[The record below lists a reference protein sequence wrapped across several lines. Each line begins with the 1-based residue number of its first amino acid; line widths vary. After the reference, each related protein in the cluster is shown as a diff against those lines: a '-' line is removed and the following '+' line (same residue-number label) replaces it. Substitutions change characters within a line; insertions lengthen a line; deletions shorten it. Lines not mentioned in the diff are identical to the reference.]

1 MPRASESSSCSF
13 ATFGTDDK
21 RRAGRSSPIPT
32 SPTIDG
38 DAGNDSHAGTECDAV
53 MAVRP
58 ERRMF
63 LLSAAGFVA
72 VAATTAAGGR
82 TLRSRFSASSS
93 RKNVTLPAPAV
104 PLAPAAPAVTSTVP
118 GISSFY
124 TSNAN
129 FYRIDTAVEVPQV
142 SAASWQLRIHGM
154 VDHEVRLSFD
164 DVLARTLVGE
174 DVILTCVSNTVG
186 GSLTGT
192 ARWLGAR
199 LKDLRRSGREPRCE
213 PTGRP
218 IDQRVDVGIPDR
230 GAGRQTPGTARDRHE
245 R

>member
-1 MPRASESSSCSF
+1 M
-13 ATFGTDDK
+13 AT
-21 RRAGRSSPIPT
+21 
-32 SPTIDG
+32 
-38 DAGNDSHAGTECDAV
+38 
-53 MAVRP
+53 
-58 ERRMF
+58 
-63 LLSAAGFVA
+63 
-72 VAATTAAGGR
+72 
-82 TLRSRFSASSS
+82 
-93 RKNVTLPAPAV
+93 AV

-174 DVILTCVSNTVG
+174 DITLTCVSNTVG

-199 LKDLRRSGREPRCE
+199 LKDLRRSGREPVANQLV
-213 PTGRP
+213 GRSINGWTSGFP
-218 IDQRVDVGIPDR
+218 IVALDGKRPALLAIGMNGDPMPLEHRFPGSRDRLWPLWIRVSDEVDQRTR
-230 GAGRQTPGTARDRHE
+230 GQRKARNGEHRW
-245 R
+245 RWPISSP

>member
-1 MPRASESSSCSF
+1 MSDVQPCHDFTLTSAMLRTPLVNTPDSTRI
-13 ATFGTDDK
+13 ATTQAI
-21 RRAGRSSPIPT
+21 AGR
-32 SPTIDG
+32 TI
-38 DAGNDSHAGTECDAV
+38 AGASGLVAGCHGPRNRR
-53 MAVRP
+53 VRRC
-58 ERRMF
+58 RRNHCCRRTNAS
-63 LLSAAGFVA
+63 LQVQRIVLSQ
-72 VAATTAAGGR
+72 
-82 TLRSRFSASSS
+82 
-93 RKNVTLPAPAV
+93 APAV

-142 SAASWQLRIHGM
+142 SAASGQLRIHGM

-174 DVILTCVSNTVG
+174 DITLTCVSNTVG

-192 ARWLGAR
+192 ARWLGVR